1 MLGSIAV
8 TTLVSFLFA
17 LSVARPIPTSI
28 RIISGARRD
37 CEGGLRLF
45 DDISPSQPSPDIT
58 RTKVVTA
65 RPCDTTNV
73 APWMEN
79 SGRLCK
85 ASLFSSYVGDYH
97 ILVFKF
103 PLTPIESVISREK
116 VGRGSFSSLAC
127 EEAALAGPGGAG
139 GAGWACWV

>member
-8 TTLVSFLFA
+8 TTLVSSLFA
-17 LSVARPIPTSI
+17 LSV
-28 RIISGARRD
+28 
-37 CEGGLRLF
+37 
-45 DDISPSQPSPDIT
+45 
-58 RTKVVTA
+58 A

-79 SGRLCK
+79 SGRLSK
-85 ASLFSSYVGDYH
+85 ASLFSSYVGDYL
-97 ILVFKF
+97 IQVFKF